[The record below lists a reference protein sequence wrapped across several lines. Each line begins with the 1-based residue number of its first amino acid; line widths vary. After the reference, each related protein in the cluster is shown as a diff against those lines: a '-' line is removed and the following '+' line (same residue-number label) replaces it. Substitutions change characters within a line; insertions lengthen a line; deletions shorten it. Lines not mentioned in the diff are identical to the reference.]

1 MYHVYA
7 NEHGASE
14 HCYSFETRAEA
25 KAWVRATQQEMAA
38 HPSWYGY
45 SEPWFQILQGPA
57 LEPSVIAAD
66 EQLAAAGL

>member
-1 MYHVYA
+1 MFHVYA
-7 NEHGASE
+7 NEYGASE

-25 KAWVRATQQEMAA
+25 AAWVQATQQEMAA

-57 LEPSVIAAD
+57 LELNVAAD
-66 EQLAAAGL
+66 EQLLVAGL